1 MFMLQFLSRGASL
14 SMTPSIL
21 LNDDR
26 SEKVCY
32 TSPGYP
38 IYIRRGLLSL
48 YPDYR
53 APNHWHHDVELI
65 CILSGQMQYNI
76 NGEIVT
82 MKSGEGIFVNSGQM
96 HFGFSDTESECDFL
110 CILFHPL
117 LLCSMY
123 PFENDFI
130 LPLIRNSR
138 MPYSLLFPENDWQEE
153 ILSLLRRLFSENEEA
168 DNPVPLFALSAIAR
182 IWGILCE
189 HAPEDTETDPV
200 QSQDLVIM
208 KNMVGFIQKNY
219 RNKITLARIAAAGA
233 VGQSKCCRLF
243 SRYYSQTPGEYLTHY
258 RLDKSVE
265 LLRNMDLSITEI
277 ALSVGF
283 SNASYYAETFRKWM
297 KISPSEMRKEWR
309 KTTEYEK
316 VQG

>member
-1 MFMLQFLSRGASL
+1 MFQPQSRTGSL

-26 SEKVCY
+26 SEKVRY
-32 TSPGYP
+32 TFPGYP
-38 IYIRRGLLSL
+38 VYIRRGLLSL

-53 APNHWHHDVELI
+53 APNHWHDDVELI

-96 HFGFSDTESECDFL
+96 HFGFSDSESECDFL
-110 CILFHPL
+110 CILFHPM

-123 PFENDFI
+123 PFESDFI

-138 MPYSLLFPENDWQEE
+138 MPYSLLFPEIDWQEE
-153 ILSLLRRLFSENEEA
+153 ILSLLRRLFSENEELSRNRQA
-168 DNPVPLFALSAIAR
+168 KNTIPLFALSAFAR
-182 IWGILCE
+182 IWGLLCE
-189 HAPEDTETDPV
+189 HAPEDTGTDHAP
-200 QSQDLVIM
+200 SQDLVIM

-219 RNKITLARIAAAGA
+219 RNKITLAQIAAAGA

-243 SRYYSQTPGEYLTHY
+243 ARYYSQTPGEHLTHY

-283 SNASYYAETFRKWM
+283 SNASYYAETFRKWL
-297 KISPSEMRKEWR
+297 KISPSEMRKKWQ
-309 KTTEYEK
+309 KTADK
-316 VQG
+316 K